1 MVEHLNKGDVKMKIY
16 DISMGVHYQMPV
28 YKGKESKRPLLRVE
42 SDFSSGDVYET
53 RLDMN
58 MHTGTHLDMPLHM
71 LEKGKTIE
79 TLDLEKVVTM
89 CKVLD
94 LTGVEG
100 KISREDLQ
108 KKSIERGDFIL
119 LKTKNSY
126 LDILEKDFI
135 YLDGTGAEY
144 LKDKGIKGVGI
155 DSLGIERA
163 QPEHET
169 HKTLLGEGIVILEG
183 LRLKDIEE
191 REYLLVA
198 APIKV
203 IGAEA
208 APVRAVLIDNSQIK

>member
-1 MVEHLNKGDVKMKIY
+1 MKIF
-16 DISMGVHYQMPV
+16 DISMDVHYEMPV
-28 YKGKESKRPLLRVE
+28 YKGRESKRPILRVE
-42 SDFSSGDVYET
+42 SDFSTGTVYET
-53 RLDMN
+53 RLDMD

-71 LEKGKTIE
+71 LQKGKTIE

-94 LTGVEG
+94 LTDVEN

-108 KKSIERGDFIL
+108 KKSIEQGDFVL

-126 LDILEKDFI
+126 LDILEKEFI

-144 LKDKGIKGVGI
+144 LKDKGVKGVGI
-155 DSLGIERA
+155 DSLGIERS

-208 APVRAVLIDNSQIK
+208 APVRAILIDNSQTK

>member
-1 MVEHLNKGDVKMKIY
+1 MKIY

-169 HKTLLGEGIVILEG
+169 HKTLL
-183 LRLKDIEE
+183 
-191 REYLLVA
+191 
-198 APIKV
+198 
-203 IGAEA
+203 
-208 APVRAVLIDNSQIK
+208 

>member
-1 MVEHLNKGDVKMKIY
+1 MKIY